1 MFLAKTKRKSKS
13 MNGIGEI
20 IDISKIFTSIAKK
33 KKKKENLKSNSSHNL
48 DFTCQLPTK
57 NKPRIIFL
65 KYHS

>member
-33 KKKKENLKSNSSHNL
+33 KKKKKEKRKFEIQFKSQS
-48 DFTCQLPTK
+48 
-57 NKPRIIFL
+57 
-65 KYHS
+65 

>member
-1 MFLAKTKRKSKS
+1 

-33 KKKKENLKSNSSHNL
+33 KKRKKKKENLKSNSSHNL
-48 DFTCQLPTK
+48 DFTWQLPTK
-57 NKPRIIFL
+57 IKPRIIFL